1 MDACGGVCHIPPVYR
16 DSSSG
21 PGENRRMK
29 RTATPPQHD
38 LFGPPLATAR
48 RSVLT
53 HWSSTRVLVLAAA
66 GAAIGFNNF
75 WQFPHLLG
83 SYGGGAFL
91 IVYLGCLVLIGVPLL
106 MAELMLGRLGRASP
120 VGTLRHLAGLT
131 RSDPNWALVG
141 AMGVIAGFLIFAYL
155 SVIAGWT
162 LAHTLRAL
170 VGAFAGL
177 TADGIGSQFA
187 QLVKDPEKQLFWY
200 TLFMGATLL
209 VAARGLRAGVE
220 IAVKLVVPLLLVL
233 LGVLLVYAATTGGTG
248 RALTQLFVPDFT
260 RLGSAGILNAMTH
273 ALFTLGLGTGVM
285 LMYGAYA
292 TAHTELSRASLRVVA
307 LDTLTGVAAAVIIFS
322 VLYAGSV
329 EPVAGAALVFQALPL
344 AFDHIPFGGV
354 AGTAF
359 FLLLTLVAWVSALAF
374 VEAPLVW
381 LGERYGLSRRRAA
394 LACGV
399 AGWLLGVVVML
410 SFNAWAFSFKF
421 FGVVKKLGMFDV
433 LQILTAHLLL
443 PLGGILLA
451 LFAGWVVRPATSREA
466 LGLRSSCS
474 FDAWLWSVRAVIPI
488 LLVIVMLSLSDLFA

>member
-1 MDACGGVCHIPPVYR
+1 
-16 DSSSG
+16 
-21 PGENRRMK
+21 MK
-29 RTATPPQHD
+29 RIATPSPLN
-38 LFGPPLATAR
+38 LFGSPSAPAWPGVSA
-48 RSVLT
+48 

-91 IVYLGCLVLIGVPLL
+91 IVYLACLALIGVPLL

-120 VGTLRHLAGLT
+120 VGSLHRVAGLAH
-131 RSDPNWALVG
+131 RDPNWALVG

-162 LAHTLRAL
+162 LAYTLRAL
-170 VGAFAGL
+170 VGASAGL

-187 QLVKDPEKQLFWY
+187 QLVKDPEKQLFWHA
-200 TLFMGATLL
+200 LFVAATLL
-209 VAARGLRAGVE
+209 AAARGLRAGVE
-220 IAVKLVVPLLLVL
+220 VAVKLAVPLLLIL
-233 LGVLLVYAATTGGTG
+233 LGALLVYAATTGGFG
-248 RALTQLFVPDFT
+248 RALAQLLAPDFT
-260 RLGSAGILNAMTH
+260 RLGSAGMLNAMTH

-292 TAHTELSRASLRVVA
+292 TPHAPLVRVALRVA
-307 LDTLTGVAAAVIIFS
+307 AFDTVTGLAAAIVVFS
-322 VLYAGSV
+322 VLYAGGV

-344 AFDHIPFGGV
+344 AFDHIPLGGV

-359 FLLLTLVAWVSALAF
+359 FLLLTLVAWVSALAL
-374 VEAPLVW
+374 VEAPLAW

-399 AGWLLGVVVML
+399 AGWLLGVAVML
-410 SFNAWAFSFKF
+410 SFDAWAFSFKF
-421 FGVVKKLGMFDV
+421 FGAVKKLGMFDV

-451 LFAGWVVRPATSREA
+451 LFAGWAVRPATSREA
-466 LGLRSSCS
+466 FGLRSPCS
-474 FDAWLWSVRAVIPI
+474 FDAWLWSVRVAIP
-488 LLVIVMLSLSDLFA
+488 LLLAIVMFNLPDLFA

>member
-1 MDACGGVCHIPPVYR
+1 
-16 DSSSG
+16 
-21 PGENRRMK
+21 MK
-29 RTATPPQHD
+29 RTATPSSQSG
-38 LFGPPLATAR
+38 LFGTPPAAAR
-48 RSVLT
+48 HSVLA
-53 HWSSTRVLVLAAA
+53 HWSSPRVLVLAAA

-91 IVYLGCLVLIGVPLL
+91 IVYLGCLALIGVPLL

-120 VGTLRHLAGLT
+120 VGTLRHLAGLV
-131 RSDPNWALVG
+131 RSDPNWAMVG
-141 AMGVIAGFLIFAYL
+141 AMGVIAGFLIFTYL

-162 LAHTLRAL
+162 FAYTLRAL

-200 TLFMGATLL
+200 TLFVGATLL
-209 VAARGLRAGVE
+209 AAARGLRAGVE
-220 IAVKLVVPLLLVL
+220 IAVRLVVPLLLIL
-233 LGVLLVYAATTGGTG
+233 LGALLVYAATTGGIG
-248 RALTQLFVPDFT
+248 RALAQLFVPDFT

-292 TAHTELSRASLRVVA
+292 TAHTPLARVSLRVVA
-307 LDTLTGVAAAVIIFS
+307 LDTLTGLAAAVIIFS
-322 VLYAGSV
+322 VLYAGGV

-344 AFDHIPFGGV
+344 AFDHIPLGGV

-374 VEAPLVW
+374 IEPALVW

-394 LACGV
+394 LVCGV

-466 LGLRSSCS
+466 LGLRSPCS
-474 FDAWLWSVRAVIPI
+474 FDAWLWSVRVVIPL

>member
-1 MDACGGVCHIPPVYR
+1 M
-16 DSSSG
+16 
-21 PGENRRMK
+21 
-29 RTATPPQHD
+29 
-38 LFGPPLATAR
+38 
-48 RSVLT
+48 
-53 HWSSTRVLVLAAA
+53 
-66 GAAIGFNNF
+66 
-75 WQFPHLLG
+75 
-83 SYGGGAFL
+83 
-91 IVYLGCLVLIGVPLL
+91 PLL
-106 MAELMLGRLGRASP
+106 VAELMLGRLGRASP
-120 VGTLRHLAGLT
+120 VGTLRHLAGLV

-141 AMGVIAGFLIFAYL
+141 AMGVIAGFLIFTYL

-162 LAHTLRAL
+162 FAYTLRAL

-200 TLFMGATLL
+200 TLFVGATLL
-209 VAARGLRAGVE
+209 AAARGLRAGVE
-220 IAVKLVVPLLLVL
+220 IAVRLVVPLVLIL
-233 LGVLLVYAATTGGTG
+233 LGALLVYAATTGGIG
-248 RALTQLFVPDFT
+248 RALAQLFVPDFT

-292 TAHTELSRASLRVVA
+292 TAHTELARVSLRVVA
-307 LDTLTGVAAAVIIFS
+307 LDTFTGVAAAVIIFS
-322 VLYAGSV
+322 VLYAGGV

-344 AFDHIPFGGV
+344 AFDHIPLGGV
-354 AGTAF
+354 AGAAF

-381 LGERYGLSRRRAA
+381 LGERYGLSRRRGAGG
-394 LACGV
+394 CGI
-399 AGWLLGVVVML
+399 AGWLLGAVVML

-421 FGVVKKLGMFDV
+421 FGIVKKLGMFDV

-466 LGLRSSCS
+466 LGLRSPCS
-474 FDAWLWSVRAVIPI
+474 FDAWLWSVRVVIPI
-488 LLVIVMLSLSDLFA
+488 LLVIVMLSPLGPVRMTAIQRSALVSYSAHEMFRAGGRRPVVFEVPAVVRRRAHRVGERGRDDCRDRHRLQRRAQDLHHA